1 MPEKQLRKQNSKTRP
16 DHGVVNGSIRI
27 GFQDGANELTSMI
40 MTETNLPR
48 SETIGAICHR
58 SFTDNLSSM
67 EEDGDPDEK
76 KTSNEGNQDFCS
88 KCGHCIKKEE
98 N

>member
-1 MPEKQLRKQNSKTRP
+1 M
-16 DHGVVNGSIRI
+16 NGSIRI
-27 GFQDGANELTSMI
+27 GLQGCANDLTSMI

-58 SFTDNLSSM
+58 SFADDLSPM
-67 EEDGDPDEK
+67 EENGDLDEK
-76 KTSNEGNQDFCS
+76 RTSNEGNEDFCS
-88 KCGHCIKKEE
+88 KCGHCLKKEE